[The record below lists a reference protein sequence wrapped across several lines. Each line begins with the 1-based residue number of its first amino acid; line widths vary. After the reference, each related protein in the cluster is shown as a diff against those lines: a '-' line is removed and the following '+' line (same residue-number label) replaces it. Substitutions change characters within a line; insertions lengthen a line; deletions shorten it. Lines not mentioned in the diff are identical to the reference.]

1 MVCQYE
7 WKLTS
12 IDNKT
17 HQAITIL
24 SKIVKFNGESYF
36 RVGLKIHKNPS
47 NPPILLFITTNLNKW
62 GMKVAKVVF
71 SSTDSIVGNTRKM
84 TVMKR
89 SNNSNTDGQDVI
101 ITDGSIQLFTST
113 KLPRKIG
120 NGINFAFEIYGA
132 GIVDNFQIQQMDCL
146 IANQFLSLLNN
157 ESNFELVFWNTFKIP
172 VQKFMLAARS
182 PVFAAKF
189 DSDKNLKEE
198 NINCCNDIETAK
210 QFVHFIYTGTLDGL
224 VIQHRQLAKLAKMY
238 QITTL
243 EALCQA
249 ASYDIDGEQIM
260 ELPFLFNLESD
271 ESSSVT
277 VKYM

>member
-1 MVCQYE
+1 M
-7 WKLTS
+7 
-12 IDNKT
+12 
-17 HQAITIL
+17 TIL

-36 RVGLKIHKNPS
+36 RVGLKIHKNSS

-71 SSTDSIVGNTRKM
+71 SSTDIFGNARKM

-89 SNNSNTDGQDVI
+89 CNNNNTDGQDVI

-120 NGINFAFEIYGA
+120 NGINFAFEIYGT

-157 ESNFELVFWNTFKIP
+157 KESDFELVFWNTFKIP
-172 VQKFMLAARS
+172 VHKFMLAARS

-198 NINCCNDIETAK
+198 NINCWNDIETAK
-210 QFVHFIYTGTLDGL
+210 QYIQGL
-224 VIQHRQLAKLAKMY
+224 
-238 QITTL
+238 
-243 EALCQA
+243 
-249 ASYDIDGEQIM
+249 
-260 ELPFLFNLESD
+260 
-271 ESSSVT
+271 
-277 VKYM
+277 

>member
-1 MVCQYE
+1 M
-7 WKLTS
+7 
-12 IDNKT
+12 
-17 HQAITIL
+17 TIL

-47 NPPILLFITTNLNKW
+47 NPPILFFITTNLNKW

-71 SSTDSIVGNTRKM
+71 NSTDIVGNVRKM
-84 TVMKR
+84 TAMKS
-89 SNNSNTDGQDVI
+89 SNNNNTDEQDVI

-120 NGINFAFEIYGA
+120 NGINFAFEIYGT
-132 GIVDNFQIQQMDCL
+132 GIVDNFQIQQVDCL

-157 ESNFELVFWNTFKIP
+157 ESHFELVFWNTFKIP
-172 VQKFMLAARS
+172 VHKFMLAARS

-198 NINCCNDIETAK
+198 NINCCIDIKTAK
-210 QFVHFIYTGTLDGL
+210 QFVHFIYTGTLNGL

-238 QITTL
+238 QITTW
-243 EALCQA
+243 
-249 ASYDIDGEQIM
+249 
-260 ELPFLFNLESD
+260 N
-271 ESSSVT
+271 
-277 VKYM
+277 K